1 MNRFLSCA
9 VLLLAASG
17 ASAETTALVG
27 ATVHDGTGAAATPD
41 AVVIVRG
48 DRIACVGTR
57 DACPVPAAADVVD
70 LAGRHLAPGLVD
82 GHVHYAQTGW
92 LDGRPDSGIGTN
104 RYDYEALQASLKDNP
119 QRWHRAYLCAGVT
132 AVYDVGGL
140 PWTLAV
146 GDSPPD
152 GHRRAHDYRDQRYDH
167 RRDQRPHYRS
177 AGPLITA
184 YEPIFGVMRAAGA
197 DTFLPMQ
204 SDEEAAESVA
214 RLVELGADAVK
225 VWYIDPAPGRRAALD
240 ARLRRI
246 GAAAR
251 AAGLP
256 LIVHAT
262 ELRNAKAALRAGA
275 HMLVHSVDDRL
286 VDDEFLALLADA
298 GAFYAPTLTVSLNWR
313 HAVASAMLGVAAP
326 PIDDPNGCVDAR
338 TRRVIAEAD
347 ELIQGRGAKG
357 RPGPEQVARAFA
369 GIAAAAESTTIA
381 RLNLRRVADAGLPV
395 VTGTDAGNPLTLH
408 GPSIYAEIEA
418 MAAAGLA
425 PGDILIMSTRNGA
438 AAMGRLDDFGTLQ
451 AGKLADLIVLGDDP
465 AESASAYR
473 SITHVMRAGVLAP
486 VADYAAE
493 ARGAQGQP
501 REAEGR

>member
-1 MNRFLSCA
+1 MNRFLSFA
-9 VLLLAASG
+9 VLLLTAPG
-17 ASAETTALVG
+17 ALAGATAVVG
-27 ATVHDGTGAAATPD
+27 ATVHDGTGAAAAPD
-41 AVVIVRG
+41 AVVIVEG
-48 DRIACVGTR
+48 DRIACVGSSE
-57 DACPVPAAADVVD
+57 ACPLPATADIVD

-140 PWTLAV
+140 AWTLNV
-146 GDSPPD
+146 GERPQDR
-152 GHRRAHDYRDQRYDH
+152 HR
-167 RRDQRPHYRS
+167 RPHYRS

-184 YEPIFGVMRAAGA
+184 YEPIFGVMSAAGS

-204 SDEEAAESVA
+204 SDEEAVDSVA
-214 RLVELGADAVK
+214 RLAELGADAVK
-225 VWYIDPAPGRRAALD
+225 VWYINPAPDQRAALD

-251 AAGLP
+251 AEGLP

-275 HMLVHSVDDRL
+275 HMLVHSVEDRL
-286 VDDEFLALLADA
+286 VDEEFLALLADS

-313 HAVASAMLGVAAP
+313 HAVASAMLGVDPP
-326 PIDDPNGCVDAR
+326 PIDDPNGCVDAG

-357 RPGPEQVARAFA
+357 RPSPEQVARAFA
-369 GIAAAAESTTIA
+369 GIASAAESTTIA
-381 RLNLRRVADAGLPV
+381 RLNLRRVVDAGVPV
-395 VTGTDAGNPLTLH
+395 VTSTDAGNPLTLH
-408 GPSIYAEIEA
+408 GPAIYAEMEA
-418 MAAAGLA
+418 MASAGLS
-425 PGDILIMSTRNGA
+425 PGQILIMSTRNGA
-438 AAMGRLDDFGTLQ
+438 AAMGRLDDFGTLE
-451 AGKLADLIVLGDDP
+451 AGKLADLIVLDDDP
-465 AESASAYR
+465 SKSASAWR
-473 SITHVMRAGVLAP
+473 SITHVMRAGALSP
-486 VADYAAE
+486 VTDYAAE

-501 REAEGR
+501 REPERR